1 VRKWEG
7 KIIILPTR
15 KYFRILKC
23 FLLDIFTYFK
33 QFFFYL
39 LLVCITLEMQFSGQ
53 QDRHEV
59 QWSPRHQASLSGA
72 RYNMGDEL
80 KKWNQMNTSLP
91 ELQ

>member
-1 VRKWEG
+1 MRSGRG
-7 KIIILPTR
+7 KIIILLTR

-23 FLLDIFTYFK
+23 FLLDIFTDFK
-33 QFFFYL
+33 QIFYL
-39 LLVCITLEMQFSGQ
+39 LLVCVTLEMKFSGH

-72 RYNMGDEL
+72 RYNMGDGL
-80 KKWNQMNTSLP
+80 KKWKQMNTSLP